1 MRLRF
6 RIRLSMRASEWVLI
20 GYFAYTTLLAL
31 VLPLRPPIPTITI
44 VMNGL
49 VFAGFAL
56 LVFAYE
62 LRRSEFFSI
71 VRDWFPFPL
80 MLLAYREMGWFA
92 RPHYT
97 FELERR
103 WIVWD
108 RLLLRSGLSRLIEA
122 AGPVLPALLE
132 ICYSLVYTLGPFSVA
147 MLYLY
152 RRRERVD
159 RFSFVFFLGVLL
171 SYAQFPFWPSEPP
184 RTVFPGE
191 DFPGYASVFRAVNW
205 WMLGGYGIHTSVFP
219 SAHVSGAFSAAF
231 ATIRTLPEHK
241 WVGRFLLGMAVMIA
255 TATVYGRYHYA
266 ADAVAGVGVALA
278 AAAIG
283 SWRDRMSRPAA

>member
-1 MRLRF
+1 
-6 RIRLSMRASEWVLI
+6 MRASEWVLI
-20 GYFAYTTLLAL
+20 GYFAYTTVLAL
-31 VLPLRPPIPTITI
+31 VLPIRPPIPTITL

-103 WIVWD
+103 WILWD

-132 ICYSLVYTLGPFSVA
+132 ISYSLVYTLGPFSVA
-147 MLYLY
+147 MLYVY

-171 SYAQFPFWPSEPP
+171 AYAQFPFWPSEPP

-191 DFPGYASVFRAVNW
+191 DFPGYQSVFRAFNW

-231 ATIRTLPEHK
+231 ATLRTLPEHK

-266 ADAVAGVGVALA
+266 ADALAGFGVALA
-278 AAAIG
+278 AAAIAR
-283 SWRDRMSRPAA
+283 WRDRRSRPGA